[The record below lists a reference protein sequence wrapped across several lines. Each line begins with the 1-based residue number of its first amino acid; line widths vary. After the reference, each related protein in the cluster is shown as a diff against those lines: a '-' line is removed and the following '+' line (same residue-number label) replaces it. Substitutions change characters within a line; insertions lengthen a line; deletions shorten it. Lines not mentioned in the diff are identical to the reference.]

1 MLSRRRFLRGVG
13 AVTTAAFLP
22 LGVQL
27 ARAARAQA
35 VLGYGELTSDPEG
48 LFDLPP
54 GFSYRIIS
62 RTGERMADGL
72 RVPELP
78 DGMHAFA
85 GPEGKTV
92 LLRNHELYPWSP
104 RTAFQHQG
112 NQPTAAQRA
121 LLYDPGPVLLVGRG
135 GVTTL
140 LYDTRSRR
148 LERQF
153 LSLGGTLRNCSGGAT
168 PWGSWI
174 SCEETVTRSG
184 QHGATRDHGFNFEVS
199 ADARGLAK
207 AVPLTAMGRF
217 YHEAVAVD
225 PVSGIAYQTED
236 LMDGLLYRFVPDS
249 PARYARGGR
258 LEALRI
264 PDLPGVF
271 TGNHDAVVIPA
282 GESFAADWVPLEN
295 VTSPD
300 DDLRHQGRTAGAA
313 VFARGEGMT
322 VERDTQSGATTIWFV
337 CTAGGRNARGQLW
350 RYQPGAGEGT
360 ARETPGRIELFL
372 EPNDGAL
379 LNHGDNVTVAPNG
392 DLAVCEDNSSRQR
405 LIGIT
410 AEGGVYRLAANARG
424 GSELAGATFSPDAST
439 LFVNLQ
445 QLGLTLAVTGPWERR
460 RAG

>member
-1 MLSRRRFLRGVG
+1 MISRRRFLRGAG
-13 AVTTAAFLP
+13 AAATAAFLP

-27 ARAARAQA
+27 ARAARARA
-35 VLGYGELTSDPEG
+35 VAGYGKLGPDPQG

-54 GFSYRIIS
+54 GFSYRVIS

-78 DGMHAFA
+78 DGMQAFP
-85 GPEGKTV
+85 GPEGRTI

-104 RTAFQHQG
+104 RSAFHDQG
-112 NQPTAAQRA
+112 NRPTEAQRA
-121 LLYDPGPVLLVGRG
+121 LLYDPGRGPLVGRG

-140 LYDTRSRR
+140 VYDTRSHR

-168 PWGSWI
+168 PWDSWI
-174 SCEETVTRSG
+174 SCEEIVARTG
-184 QHGATRDHGFNFEVS
+184 QYGATRDHGFNFEVS
-199 ADARGLAK
+199 AAARGLVK

-225 PVSGIAYQTED
+225 PASGIAYQTED
-236 LMDGLLYRFVPDS
+236 LMDGLLYRFVPAS
-249 PARYARGGR
+249 PGRYARGGR

-264 PDLPGVF
+264 RDLAGAF
-271 TGNHDAVVIPA
+271 TGNHEAATIPV
-282 GESFAADWVPLEN
+282 GEPLAADWVPIEN
-295 VTSPD
+295 VASPG
-300 DDLRHQGRTAGAA
+300 DDLRHQGRSKGAA

-322 VERDTQSGATTIWFV
+322 VERDTERGVTAIWFV
-337 CTAGGRNARGQLW
+337 CTAGGRNGRGQLW
-350 RYQPGAGEGT
+350 RYQPGEGEGT
-360 ARETPGRIELFL
+360 PRETPGRVQLFL

-392 DLAVCEDNSSRQR
+392 DLIVCEDNASRQR
-405 LIGIT
+405 LIGVT
-410 AEGGVYRLAANARG
+410 LAGGVYQLAANARG
-424 GSELAGATFSPDAST
+424 GSELAGATFSPDATT

-460 RAG
+460 HAD